1 MTVTVVDAGPR
12 KVSRTVEVQ
21 APAADLFEIVADPRR
36 HAELDGSGTVVGAVT
51 GPPRLSGGARFTVR
65 MKQYGAPYKIT
76 SRVTDFA
83 EGQVVEWQHPLGHR
97 WRWEF
102 TPLPGGATR
111 VTETF
116 DYSHVSG
123 LKAKGLELTGQPKQN
138 AAGIEATLAQ
148 LQARYAAA

>member
-1 MTVTVVDAGPR
+1 
-12 KVSRTVEVQ
+12 
-21 APAADLFEIVADPRR
+21 
-36 HAELDGSGTVVGAVT
+36 
-51 GPPRLSGGARFTVR
+51 

-116 DYSHVSG
+116 DYRTAG
-123 LKAKGLELTGQPKQN
+123 ALKNKLKYYTLIGARKSN
-138 AAGIEATLAQ
+138 ASGIEATLAK
-148 LQARYAAA
+148 LRDRYAR

>member
-51 GPPRLSGGARFTVR
+51 APPRLSGGARFAVR